1 MLQKEISSE
10 ELKQLSQGTHYFLR
24 EQLLQLRRV
33 DLDSSQ
39 RQLVDNQVA
48 TNMRS
53 LFDYHKS
60 LYERESDKP
69 LNLGNFYQVQQFI
82 EWRLDRVGAF
92 GSDTYASN
100 PDNDSYALFTTD
112 RKRFL
117 ALFRPLYSEDDY
129 TNHWHVKIIG
139 DQELDLGD
147 IHTDLT
153 Y

>member
-69 LNLGNFYQVQQFI
+69 LNLGNFY
-82 EWRLDRVGAF
+82 
-92 GSDTYASN
+92 
-100 PDNDSYALFTTD
+100 
-112 RKRFL
+112 
-117 ALFRPLYSEDDY
+117 
-129 TNHWHVKIIG
+129 
-139 DQELDLGD
+139 
-147 IHTDLT
+147 
-153 Y
+153 